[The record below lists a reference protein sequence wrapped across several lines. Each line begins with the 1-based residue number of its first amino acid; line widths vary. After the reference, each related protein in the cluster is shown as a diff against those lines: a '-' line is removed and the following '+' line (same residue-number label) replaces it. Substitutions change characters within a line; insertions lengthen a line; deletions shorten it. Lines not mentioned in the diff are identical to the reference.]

1 MSSVLLVSSAQKSA
15 GMLSQWISAMGYK
28 PFVATDGG
36 AARRMLTETVFGVVI
51 IHCPLSD
58 EFGHQ
63 LAQQVAQGS
72 PTGVIV
78 IVKADMTERIGAQL
92 ENYGVCVLPSNLNRQ
107 ILFQAVKMANAASV
121 RLCELY
127 REKDN
132 LQKKVEEIR
141 LVSRAKGLLMEF
153 ERYSEPDAH
162 RHIEK
167 CAMDQRKTRLEVAR
181 AIIDQYEKN

>member
-1 MSSVLLVSSAQKSA
+1 
-15 GMLSQWISAMGYK
+15 MLSEWISAMGFK
-28 PFVATDGG
+28 PVVASDGG
-36 AARRMLTETVFGVVI
+36 AARRMLTETVFDVVI
-51 IHCPLSD
+51 VHCPLSD
-58 EFGHQ
+58 EFGNQ
-63 LAQQVAQGS
+63 LASQIAQGS

-78 IVKADMTERIGAQL
+78 IVKADMAERVSTQL

-121 RLCELY
+121 RLGELY

-141 LVSRAKGLLMEF
+141 LVSRAKGLLMEY
-153 ERYSEPDAH
+153 EGYTEPDAH

-167 CAMDQRKTRLEVAR
+167 CAMDQRKTRLEIAR
-181 AIIDQYEKN
+181 AILDQYEKN